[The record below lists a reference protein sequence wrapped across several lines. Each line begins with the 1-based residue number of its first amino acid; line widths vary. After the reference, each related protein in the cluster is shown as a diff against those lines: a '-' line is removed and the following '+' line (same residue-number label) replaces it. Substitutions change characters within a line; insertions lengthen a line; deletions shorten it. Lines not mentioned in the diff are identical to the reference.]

1 MKERE
6 LRFLSSLC
14 FLIDSQLEIDTYPF
28 FFSGKEKGWIN
39 CVDDGLD
46 G

>member
-28 FFSGKEKGWIN
+28 FSSRRKRKAG
-39 CVDDGLD
+39 
-46 G
+46 